1 MLETITALLTVGGS
15 LMGLSKDATA
25 AAQNIKGLIDKP
37 GGDNEGA
44 KRLASDLLNH
54 LLRLQM
60 QQLAL
65 QDALRNLQEEQRRI
79 DRFQAEAVRYVLT
92 QTEQGSFLY
101 ELDPDHANGEP
112 AHCICATCYEKRIKS
127 ILQPVAHNTLTCGV
141 CSGRFYRPDGRGSGI
156 MIGRVSRRDTD
167 GFI

>member
-1 MLETITALLTVGGS
+1 MLENIPALIGIAASTI
-15 LMGLSKDATA
+15 GLAKGATEVA
-25 AAQNIKGLIDKP
+25 ENIKGLVDKP

-44 KRLASDLLNH
+44 KRLASDLLDR

-101 ELDPDHANGEP
+101 ELDPGHANGEP

-141 CSGRFYRPDGRGSGI
+141 CNGRFYRPDGRGSGI
-156 MIGRVSRRDTD
+156 MIGRVIRRDTD